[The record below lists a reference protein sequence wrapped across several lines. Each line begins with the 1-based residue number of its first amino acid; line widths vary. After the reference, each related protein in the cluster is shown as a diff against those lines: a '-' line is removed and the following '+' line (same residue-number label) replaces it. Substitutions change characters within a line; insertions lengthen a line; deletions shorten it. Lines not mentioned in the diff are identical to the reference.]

1 MATMKKTSES
11 VQAIESGSNDAMQL
25 FIELCGQPAIKAM
38 LTRTIDTKAA
48 EIAAKSSPPTKPAG
62 FEAKPPGTS
71 AKSGKPYPAKLGVRI
86 EAGRWQHWISADLVR
101 FILANAA
108 AAEAACKQVDKMN
121 AE

>member
-1 MATMKKTSES
+1 MMSTKSKASDSEALS
-11 VQAIESGSNDAMQL
+11 MFLQL
-25 FIELCGQPAIKAM
+25 CEQPGIKA
-38 LTRTIDTKAA
+38 LLAKSIETKAA
-48 EIAAKSSPPTKPAG
+48 EIASKTSAPTKPAG

-101 FILANAA
+101 FILAHAA
-108 AAEAACKQVDKMN
+108 EAEAACKQVDKMN